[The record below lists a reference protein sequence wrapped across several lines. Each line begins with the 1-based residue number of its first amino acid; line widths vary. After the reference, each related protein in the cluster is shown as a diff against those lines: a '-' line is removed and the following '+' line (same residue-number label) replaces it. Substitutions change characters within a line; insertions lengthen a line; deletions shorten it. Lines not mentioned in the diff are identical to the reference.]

1 MPVLSKAQ
9 SKTKMYYI
17 SDLPAERLVTYKT
30 AINYTGIDYFCQSSK
45 KQGQI
50 QDSQN
55 VMVKIHST
63 ATSTKKQYRVTT

>member
-30 AINYTGIDYFCQSSK
+30 AINYTGIEYFRQSSK
-45 KQGQI
+45 NKAKFRT
-50 QDSQN
+50 
-55 VMVKIHST
+55 VKMLW
-63 ATSTKKQYRVTT
+63 

>member
-9 SKTKMYYI
+9 SKTKMYFI

-45 KQGQI
+45 
-50 QDSQN
+50 N
-55 VMVKIHST
+55 
-63 ATSTKKQYRVTT
+63 R